1 MKFVTPLNEDTR
13 KELER
18 IHHDDTSFKRRIRA
32 QAILLNNRG
41 YRLDALADIFVVDRD
56 TVSQWITNWEEH
68 AFDGLSDTAR
78 PGRPRKTSAEE
89 DTMLLHEVEQHP
101 QQISVAIGELKKKRL
116 SSVNIPFAAAFVKLA
131 TAISAWSSVL

>member
-1 MKFVTPLNEDTR
+1 MKFVTPLNEATR

-18 IHHDDTSFKRRIRA
+18 IDHDDTSFKRRIRA

-78 PGRPRKTSAEE
+78 AGRPRKTSAEE

-101 QQISVAIGELKKKRL
+101 QQISVAIDELKKKDYRQ
-116 SSVNIPFAAAFVKLA
+116 
-131 TAISAWSSVL
+131 